1 MLDWP
6 ALMNEPA
13 FTALDAVQ
21 RVRAPDGAT
30 LSLTRCPIRVD
41 GAILTSPRAAPRLGA
56 DRAAID
62 KELGA

>member
-1 MLDWP
+1 VLDWP

-21 RVRAPDGAT
+21 RIHAPDGAS

-62 KELGA
+62 KELSA